1 MNLSPVKAAELLL
14 QRRAIRKSL
23 TLWCQ
28 VAGYEPAAHHLLLI
42 DKLEAVARGEITR
55 LMVFMPPGSAKST
68 YTSILFPAWFLAQNP
83 LANILAASHT
93 QELASRW
100 GRKVRNLISEHSATL
115 GLELSDDSQAADRWE
130 LKQGGAYLASG
141 VGGAITGW
149 RADIAIIDDPVKS
162 AEDAASET
170 IQTRNIEWWNSDL
183 MTRLRP
189 GARVVVV
196 STRWHESDLCGKL
209 LEAQANGGDQW
220 EVLCL
225 PAEAQEND
233 PLGRKPGEFLW
244 SDQADYRYDHVLEHA
259 KATQPPYVWN
269 ALYQQ
274 NPTPDSGGFI
284 RREWLHLVDAPPPPD
299 TMNIYMGCDFA
310 TIEGRGDFTS
320 FVVCGLDPANKLWVL
335 DVFREQA
342 STDRWINAFCSIV
355 KQWRPIA
362 AGLESGQIKN
372 SVGPFLLSQMRA
384 QQAFTYCAEFPSRHS
399 KEIRAQSIRGK
410 ISMDGL
416 YIPNAPWRQGL
427 VTELLHFPNGKFDDQ
442 LDALSL
448 IGQLIDKTQPGSVRQ
463 PQKKRPTID
472 WARERLI
479 KIDGPPSP
487 MPSFRIK
494 I

>member
-1 MNLSPVKAAELLL
+1 
-14 QRRAIRKSL
+14 
-23 TLWCQ
+23 

-220 EVLCL
+220 DVLCL
-225 PAEAQEND
+225 PAEAQDND

-244 SDQADYRYDHVLEHA
+244 SDQADYRYDQVLRDIN
-259 KATQPPYVWN
+259 PYPGKLGVVEAG
-269 ALYQQ
+269 ALADLLLVEG
-274 NPTPDSGGFI
+274 NPLENIQIVADPDKNF
-284 RREWLHLVDAPPPPD
+284 LVVMKDG
-299 TMNIYMGCDFA
+299 TIY
-310 TIEGRGDFTS
+310 
-320 FVVCGLDPANKLWVL
+320 
-335 DVFREQA
+335 
-342 STDRWINAFCSIV
+342 
-355 KQWRPIA
+355 
-362 AGLESGQIKN
+362 KN
-372 SVGPFLLSQMRA
+372 TLP
-384 QQAFTYCAEFPSRHS
+384 H
-399 KEIRAQSIRGK
+399 
-410 ISMDGL
+410 
-416 YIPNAPWRQGL
+416 
-427 VTELLHFPNGKFDDQ
+427 
-442 LDALSL
+442 
-448 IGQLIDKTQPGSVRQ
+448 
-463 PQKKRPTID
+463 
-472 WARERLI
+472 
-479 KIDGPPSP
+479 
-487 MPSFRIK
+487 
-494 I
+494 